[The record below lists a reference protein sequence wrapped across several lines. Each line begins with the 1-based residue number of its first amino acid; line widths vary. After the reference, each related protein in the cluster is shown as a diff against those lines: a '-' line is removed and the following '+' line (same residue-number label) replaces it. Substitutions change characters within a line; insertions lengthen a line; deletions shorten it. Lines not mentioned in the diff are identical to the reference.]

1 MSSPL
6 WGKSLTQNL
15 RPDIGFF
22 LPGVSRPSSLHK
34 RAVLSEASLWQSVLS
49 YHSSFKCLSSMASL
63 YPGTKPLQ
71 RNSVP
76 FRKRLVLFCQRK
88 RQQRKKTRW
97 DQSLSLHSA
106 LTINTTML
114 VKRWEEGKTFTVHT
128 CLTKEAETVIKT
140 TALLMIC

>member
-1 MSSPL
+1 
-6 WGKSLTQNL
+6 
-15 RPDIGFF
+15 
-22 LPGVSRPSSLHK
+22 
-34 RAVLSEASLWQSVLS
+34 
-49 YHSSFKCLSSMASL
+49 MASL
-63 YPGTKPLQ
+63 YPGTKSLQ

-76 FRKRLVLFCQRK
+76 FRKKLVLFCQRK

-106 LTINTTML
+106 LTINTTVL

-128 CLTKEAETVIKT
+128 YLTKEVETVIKT